1 MGGMGAMGR
10 RYKAFEVTR
19 QAICGAL
26 KQLLAQSRWSGYRAE
41 IMDSCGSRRQHF
53 YYYFTDIYDL
63 LRWAFENEALELAR
77 CQVDRQGWQ
86 EGFLRLFRYI
96 AENRDICLCALDSL
110 GREYLKG
117 IFGADIKSIVRSA
130 VRQMALEKRLS
141 RGCGAGGADN
151 PLSHH
156 CRRRCAGGL
165 AAGRADA
172 DAGGTDPTGR

>member
-1 MGGMGAMGR
+1 MGR

-26 KQLLAQSRWSGYRAE
+26 KQLMAQKPLERITVAE
-41 IMDSCGSRRQHF
+41 IMDSCGMRRQHF

-117 IFGADIKSIVRSA
+117 IFGADIKTIA
-130 VRQMALEKRLS
+130 
-141 RGCGAGGADN
+141 AGGVLEGWLRGELTQTPEELTRQVDEIVQDYIRGVALRLKE
-151 PLSHH
+151 PATT
-156 CRRRCAGGL
+156 RR
-165 AAGRADA
+165 
-172 DAGGTDPTGR
+172 